1 MTVRL
6 KEERWGREATLKA
19 TEDPDTV
26 YETIPANSPTLCLQP
41 LTSAGWYTAPALAGP
56 GEARQC
62 VCLLLM
68 LASFSHFPTVG
79 VEILA
84 CI

>member
-1 MTVRL
+1 MSMRL
-6 KEERWGREATLKA
+6 KEEGWGREATVKA

-26 YETIPANSPTLCLQP
+26 YETILADSPTLCLQS

-62 VCLLLM
+62 VHLLLI